1 MEIEVT
7 VDIGKYKWVR
17 LPREDALKLL
27 EIIET
32 KLGESPRDLQEAM
45 RYIRHFDEFY
55 QEMKKRFKDFIAP
68 TQSLSDMIKG
78 TVVVD
83 KLSLEKEGGKDYVT
97 IVFDR
102 RVPLD
107 VLKEAL
113 QEMGYSVREKVEKI
127 W

>member
-1 MEIEVT
+1 MEIEIA

-27 EIIET
+27 EILET
-32 KLGESPRDLQEAM
+32 KLGASPRDLQEAM

-55 QEMKKRFKDFIAP
+55 REMKKRFKDFIAP
-68 TQSLSDMIKG
+68 PQSLNDMIKG

-83 KLSLEKEGGKDYVT
+83 KLSLEKEGDKEYVT

-102 RVPLD
+102 RVPTEMLR
-107 VLKEAL
+107 EAL
-113 QEMGYSVREKVEKI
+113 KEMGYEVREKVEKI